1 MEETPTGQIVFP
13 DQMNVKIKDK
23 IITSASYEEDLALKV
38 AFQLYTYAD
47 FEKITNRVDFALKC
61 FERANDFVKAYN
73 VFKDNDNKLKL
84 LKSKGKTKPEI
95 GPTEPPTGAPT
106 EQPTS
111 GPTGTPTEQPT
122 SGPTG
127 TPTEQPTSGPT
138 GTPTEQPTSGPTEQP
153 TSAPSE
159 PPTSTPSEPP
169 TEPPTSAPT
178 EPSTEPPTE

>member
-73 VFKDNDNKLKL
+73 VFKDNDSKLKL

-95 GPTEPPTGAPT
+95 GPTEP
-106 EQPTS
+106 
-111 GPTGTPTEQPT
+111 
-122 SGPTG
+122 PTG

-178 EPSTEPPTE
+178 EPATEPPTE

>member
-1 MEETPTGQIVFP
+1 MEEAPTGQIVFP

-73 VFKDNDNKLKL
+73 VFKDKDSKLKL
-84 LKSKGKTKPEI
+84 LKSKGKTKPENV
-95 GPTEPPTGAPT
+95 E
-106 EQPTS
+106 
-111 GPTGTPTEQPT
+111 
-122 SGPTG
+122 
-127 TPTEQPTSGPT
+127 
-138 GTPTEQPTSGPTEQP
+138 
-153 TSAPSE
+153 
-159 PPTSTPSEPP
+159 P

-178 EPSTEPPTE
+178 EPATEPPTSAPTEPDTEPPTSAPSEPPTSDVTEPPTEPPTEAPTE